1 MTYSV
6 AAIVEGIKDMYT
18 PTIRTWSSVEELAEQ
33 TKWLHL
39 TSQTAAE
46 YMTEQGV
53 SELFIHELQ
62 EALTRVNYGQ
72 VLSSFTFITFLSL
85 R

>member
-1 MTYSV
+1 MASITD
-6 AAIVEGIKDMYT
+6 GIKDMYT
-18 PTIRTWSSVEELAEQ
+18 PTIRKWSSIEALAEQ

-46 YMTEQGV
+46 FMTGQGI

-72 VLSSFTFITFLSL
+72 VRHAGLASI
-85 R
+85 